1 MVLLKVKKRLTLI
14 ERRKRKSIQRHQKVG
29 KGHQPKW
36 KVSLGV
42 LSKTCPCFYNVEFS
56 QNQSHLKKRVWLTF
70 PALQSEGSK
79 PQETHA
85 ACIARVSCSEQ
96 SLAYCRC
103 SLHTCPPAVSTW
115 ISPFRLKW
123 QQSSRER
130 KGEVSSIFL
139 LPRDSPGSVSH
150 RHVVCICSLS
160 CGAKVCDHRLE
171 V

>member
-1 MVLLKVKKRLTLI
+1 M
-14 ERRKRKSIQRHQKVG
+14 G

-42 LSKTCPCFYNVEFS
+42 LSKTCSCFYNVEFS

-70 PALQSEGSK
+70 PTLQSEGSK

-103 SLHTCPPAVSTW
+103 SLHTCTPAVSTW

-123 QQSSRER
+123 QRHQGRGKGKSAAFSSCPEILQ
-130 KGEVSSIFL
+130 GAPPV
-139 LPRDSPGSVSH
+139 